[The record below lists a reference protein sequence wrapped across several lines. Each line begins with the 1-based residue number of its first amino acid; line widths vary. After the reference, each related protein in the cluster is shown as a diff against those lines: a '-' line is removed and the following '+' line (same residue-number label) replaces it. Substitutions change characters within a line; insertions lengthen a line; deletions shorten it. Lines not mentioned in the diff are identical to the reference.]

1 MCLKTRKRRELIK
14 YTFFISILS
23 VLFLPSFLYAEK
35 VGTGIVDGQIIDI
48 FDDFTWDYQ
57 NKNLSSLKCQILD
70 KNISFCKG
78 SNWEKMPDPLLGQ
91 LATFATKNGDEY
103 GIIISEPYG
112 LSDGVKPS
120 LMRDAIIFNLANATG
135 IGEADIPILHLS
147 ETSFG
152 GLDGERISLQGDLEG
167 LKLTYVYTILIA
179 DSVTLQII
187 TYSVSK
193 DYGYQ
198 EAEIHESF
206 LETLRISQ
214 NL

>member
-1 MCLKTRKRRELIK
+1 MA
-14 YTFFISILS
+14 ILC
-23 VLFLPSFLYAEK
+23 LPSLLYAEK
-35 VGTGIVDGQIIDI
+35 VGTGIVDGKIIDI

-57 NKNLSSLKCQILD
+57 NKNSSSLRCQSLD
-70 KNISFCKG
+70 KSISFCKD
-78 SNWEKMPDPLLGQ
+78 SDWEKMPNPLAGQ
-91 LATFATKNGDEY
+91 LATFATKSGDEY
-103 GIIISEPYG
+103 GIIISEPFG
-112 LSDGVKPS
+112 ILDGVKPS

-147 ETSFG
+147 EASFG
-152 GLDGERISLQGDLEG
+152 GLDVERIALQGDLEG

-193 DYGYQ
+193 DYGYK

>member
-1 MCLKTRKRRELIK
+1 MA
-14 YTFFISILS
+14 ILC
-23 VLFLPSFLYAEK
+23 LPSLLYAEK

-57 NKNLSSLKCQILD
+57 NKNLSSLKLD

-91 LATFATKNGDEY
+91 LATFATKSGDEY
-103 GIIISEPYG
+103 GIIISEPFG
-112 LSDGVKPS
+112 ILDGVKPS

-147 ETSFG
+147 EASFG
-152 GLDGERISLQGDLEG
+152 GLDGERIALQGDLEG
-167 LKLTYVYTILIA
+167 LKLTYVYTILIS

-193 DYGYQ
+193 DYGYK

-206 LETLRISQ
+206 LEILRISQ